1 MMDNGQQL
9 EYFPLE
15 LKLNL
20 TGSSYVK
27 TAGARM
33 AKYEVDRTSHS
44 DGRQPDNDIVLFR
57 YADALLMKSEA
68 KVRNGEDGS
77 LEFEGVIYKEGK
89 ASFLSYF
96 SDFGGVWDTWC
107 KFAISGC
114 MIR

>member
-33 AKYEVDRTSHS
+33 ANMRLIGPHIPTVDNRITTSCYS
-44 DGRQPDNDIVLFR
+44 AMP
-57 YADALLMKSEA
+57 M
-68 KVRNGEDGS
+68 
-77 LEFEGVIYKEGK
+77 
-89 ASFLSYF
+89 LS
-96 SDFGGVWDTWC
+96 
-107 KFAISGC
+107 
-114 MIR
+114 